1 MCANGPRDR
10 ALRPPHRRRGRA
22 AARRRR
28 HRPDHSEAVPE
39 AGGAHRLRPG
49 PVLRLAL
56 PARRQR
62 ELRLRAQPARGPGR
76 DHPAG
81 RGELRVRLIAG
92 ARGVGARRV
101 RLPRDPRPIVRGYLL
116 RELLPER
123 SVGSAPFIRGDRR
136 AAAPLCGRGRSLP
149 AVDRSHGAARRR
161 RRGVRRSI
169 HHRRLPPG
177 DAAARPGRDRAHVA
191 GGRADRC
198 VRTRSAFG
206 GGVVKSYAI
215 AVLPGDGIGPEV
227 TAEAER
233 VLQAAGQRF
242 EITFTVSHFPVGAAA
257 VEAAGDPLPEETR
270 AAVRRAN
277 AVLLGAVGSPGL
289 EHAPR
294 HLKPETGLLALRALL
309 GVYAN
314 LRPVTVLAPLVDRSP
329 LKPDRLHGVDVLIVR
344 ELTGGLYYGEPRGRD
359 GSRAVNTLVY
369 STMEIERVARVAFD
383 AARRRRR
390 LVTSVDTANV
400 LEVSQLW
407 RETVT
412 AVGREYPDVRLEHL
426 YVDYA
431 AMRLVSEPAAFDV
444 LLTENMFGDILSD
457 EAAVL
462 VGSLG
467 LLPSASLGAGA
478 GLFEPI
484 HGSAPDIAGKGV
496 ANPIG
501 AIASVA
507 LLLRYGLRSPE
518 AADAVDQA
526 IGAVLDAG
534 ARTRDIAAVGEA
546 VIGTR
551 EMGERITDLVRNAEC
566 GVRSEGTP
574 AHSALHTPHS
584 ALE

>member
-1 MCANGPRDR
+1 
-10 ALRPPHRRRGRA
+10 
-22 AARRRR
+22 
-28 HRPDHSEAVPE
+28 VT
-39 AGGAHRLRPG
+39 
-49 PVLRLAL
+49 
-56 PARRQR
+56 Q
-62 ELRLRAQPARGPGR
+62 
-76 DHPAG
+76 
-81 RGELRVRLIAG
+81 
-92 ARGVGARRV
+92 
-101 RLPRDPRPIVRGYLL
+101 Y
-116 RELLPER
+116 
-123 SVGSAPFIRGDRR
+123 SV
-136 AAAPLCGRGRSLP
+136 
-149 AVDRSHGAARRR
+149 
-161 RRGVRRSI
+161 
-169 HHRRLPPG
+169 
-177 DAAARPGRDRAHVA
+177 
-191 GGRADRC
+191 
-198 VRTRSAFG
+198 
-206 GGVVKSYAI
+206 

-233 VLQAAGQRF
+233 VLRAAGQRF
-242 EITFTVSHFPVGAAA
+242 DVSFTMSHVPIGAAGVA
-257 VEAAGDPLPEETR
+257 SAGDPLPEETR

-277 AVLLGAVGSPGL
+277 AVLLGAVGAPGL

-294 HLKPETGLLALRALL
+294 HLRPETGLLALRALL

-329 LKPDRLHGVDVLIVR
+329 LKPDRLEGVDVLIVR

-359 GSRAVNTLVY
+359 AAGSRAVNTLVY
-369 STMEIERVARVAFD
+369 TVPEIERVARVAFD

-390 LVTSVDTANV
+390 LVTSVDKANV

-412 AVGREYPDVRLEHL
+412 AVGCEYPDVRLEHL

-431 AMRLVSEPAAFDV
+431 AMRLVSDPAAFDV

-507 LLLRYGLRSPE
+507 MLLRYGLRLTE

-526 IGAVLDAG
+526 IRAVLDAG
-534 ARTRDIAAVGEA
+534 ARTRDIAEPGAPVLS
-546 VIGTR
+546 TS
-551 EMGERITDLVRNAEC
+551 EMGSRIADLVLNDC
-566 GVRSEGTP
+566 GLRIADCGFDGGRSNP
-574 AHSALHTPHS
+574 QSAIANPQS
-584 ALE
+584 GDAP